1 MNEPEKTIET
11 PEREGDCSPAI
22 CSPYEVLGWA
32 IAECCAILDKGDD
45 PRQVN
50 MGDFIERYENDFRAN
65 VERDDSE

>member
-50 MGDFIERYENDFRAN
+50 GGDFIERYENDFRAN
-65 VERDDSE
+65 ASDQ